1 MSFLHFFEKNTQKNQ
16 KMCKNYEK
24 TLDKSKKQA
33 YNVTKQITKGGT
45 AMFASKFYYFYM
57 FNLGCP
63 NFVKVEK

>member
-1 MSFLHFFEKNTQKNQ
+1 
-16 KMCKNYEK
+16 MCKNYEK